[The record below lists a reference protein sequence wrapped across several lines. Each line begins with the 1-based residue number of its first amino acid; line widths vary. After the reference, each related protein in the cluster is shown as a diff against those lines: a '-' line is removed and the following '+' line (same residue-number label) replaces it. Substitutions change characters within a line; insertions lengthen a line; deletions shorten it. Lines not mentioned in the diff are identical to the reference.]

1 MFQSTKPK
9 IHIDFSE
16 MTNLLGAII
25 AKFVTLKLQFV
36 YNNDV

>member
-1 MFQSTKPK
+1 MKPK

-16 MTNLLGAII
+16 MTHLLRAII
-25 AKFVTLKLQFV
+25 AKFVISKLQYV